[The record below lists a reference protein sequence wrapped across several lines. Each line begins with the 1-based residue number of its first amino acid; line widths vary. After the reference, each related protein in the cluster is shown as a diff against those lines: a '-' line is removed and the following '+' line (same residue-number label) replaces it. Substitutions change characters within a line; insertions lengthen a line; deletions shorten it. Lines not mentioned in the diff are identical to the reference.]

1 MEQKKIAFIGAGNMA
16 RSIISGL
23 CGQHYPASLLMA
35 SNPSQG
41 KLDQL
46 NRDFGITTTNDNNE
60 ALAWADVI
68 VFGVKPNL
76 IEQVASAMS
85 SEVSSDDLSDKLFI
99 SIIAGVQ
106 SQRYYDYFGQTIR
119 LIRTMPNTPSL
130 LGKGMTG
137 LFAPPNVDEGDKAIA
152 SQIMNAVGEILW
164 VEQEQHIDTVTA
176 CSGSSPAYFFL
187 FMEYMQQSAVKMG
200 LSGEEARKLIQQAA
214 LGAAEMVRHNN
225 HLELSQLR
233 QQVTS
238 KGGTTHAAI
247 ETFKQHNLEQ
257 TVDDAMKSAVARAQE
272 MAKQF

>member
-16 RSIISGL
+16 RSIIGGL
-23 CGQHYPASLLMA
+23 CTQHYPASLIMA

-46 NRDFGITTTNDNNE
+46 QHDFGILTTNDNNH
-60 ALAWADVI
+60 ALEWADVI
-68 VFGVKPNL
+68 VLGVKPNL
-76 IEQVASAMS
+76 IVSVATDMS
-85 SEVSSDDLSDKLFI
+85 NDNLNDKLFI

-106 SQRYYDYFGQTIR
+106 SSRYQDYFGQAIR

-137 LFAPPNVDEGDKAIA
+137 LYAPASIGDNDRAIA
-152 SQIMNAVGEILW
+152 SQIMSAVGEILW
-164 VEQEQHIDTVTA
+164 VEQEQHIDTVIA

-187 FMEYMQQSAVKMG
+187 MMEYMQQSAIKMG
-200 LSGEEARKLIQQAA
+200 LSGEEARLLIQQAA

-247 ETFKQHNLEQ
+247 ETFKQHNLEK
-257 TVDDAMKSAVARAQE
+257 TIDDAMKSAVSRAQE

>member
-137 LFAPPNVDEGDKAIA
+137 LFAPPNIDEGDKAIA
-152 SQIMNAVGEILW
+152 SQVMNAVGEILW